1 MLRVR
6 KCKCKYAIRS
16 FKLKQKMKTK
26 KNFLIK
32 NIQFLRPNNNA
43 LPFHEVGLNF
53 IYLINLLSFRLAH
66 WVPCLVKTLAG

>member
-1 MLRVR
+1 
-6 KCKCKYAIRS
+6 
-16 FKLKQKMKTK
+16 MKTK
-26 KNFLIK
+26 QNFLIK

-53 IYLINLLSFRLAH
+53 IYLINLLRFRLAH